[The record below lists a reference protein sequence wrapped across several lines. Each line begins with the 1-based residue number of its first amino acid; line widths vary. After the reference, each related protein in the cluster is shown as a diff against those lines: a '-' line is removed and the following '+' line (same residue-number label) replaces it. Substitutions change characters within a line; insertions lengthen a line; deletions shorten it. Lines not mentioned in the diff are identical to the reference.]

1 MVVGACGGSCTGD
14 LHPVVADGAW
24 QAEKCDTCNGR
35 WWFQVPR
42 DIGAID
48 AAVKVE
54 ARRRDALKGGLV
66 NHEPETIE
74 QIFTR
79 HRRAARRLE
88 WLAFAG
94 IALTIA
100 GVLWMLIGGAS

>member
-1 MVVGACGGSCTGD
+1 M
-14 LHPVVADGAW
+14 
-24 QAEKCDTCNGR
+24 
-35 WWFQVPR
+35 
-42 DIGAID
+42 
-48 AAVKVE
+48 
-54 ARRRDALKGGLV
+54 

-79 HRRAARRLE
+79 HRRAAHRLE